1 MTDIDILKHAQEYI
15 QELSQGNRLSDGR
28 ASSGERYY
36 LSAKN
41 TNAAKR
47 YIGIIKISD
56 WKWQNSGI
64 KKTDLALWFVE
75 RLFDGE
81 SFEEEILNSNAKYI
95 KSQKRNIPKKYKTS
109 IVLLSY
115 LIQTGILTI
124 DDTDELLNQCIDN
137 GDIKKMLPDYKVMH
151 FSC

>member
-1 MTDIDILKHAQEYI
+1 MTSQQRRAILFVSQEYKCRKKVYWN
-15 QELSQGNRLSDGR
+15 Q
-28 ASSGERYY
+28 
-36 LSAKN
+36 
-41 TNAAKR
+41 
-47 YIGIIKISD
+47 KISD

-137 GDIKKMLPDYKVMH
+137 GDIKKMLPDYNVMH